1 MEIKKVVVIGS
12 GTMGSGIAAHL
23 CNANI
28 PVTLLDLKTDISEK
42 ARDNIQRS
50 KPPLLLDKSKINNI
64 KVGNIFENFSEV
76 KEADWVVEAVVER
89 IDVKHD
95 IYEKIFK
102 ERKKGAIVS
111 SNTSSIPIKVLS
123 QNLTEG
129 EKKDF
134 CITHFFNP
142 VRYMALL
149 EIVKNENNDLEKINA
164 LKKFCEIELG
174 KGAIVCND
182 TPGFLGNRVGVY
194 AMQIAMTEAFKMK
207 LSIEEADAIFGR
219 PMGIP
224 KTGIFGLYDLIG
236 IDLMADVLK
245 SFIKEL
251 PKTDNFHEVA
261 KEIPLVKKLIETG
274 YTGRKG
280 KGGFYRINKTDGKKV
295 MEALN
300 LETGEYHASKKINIK
315 SGKVDL
321 VALINR
327 DDKYGKYAWSVISK
341 IIKYASSL
349 IPGITKEFN
358 DIDEAMRLGF
368 NWSKGPFEM
377 LEEIGVDN
385 FFNKVDEYGNIDF
398 LENLAKSKNE
408 KFYGE
413 RQKYTDI
420 ETLGKVKKKATSI
433 DGNDSAKIYR
443 FKDYNIVEFTTK
455 ANALDYDSMD
465 ALNKATDKPL
475 IIINESMQFSAG
487 VNLSYTMNYAD
498 KRDFK
503 SIEKFIK
510 YFQETCKQLKYS
522 DHPVISAPSGLT
534 LGGGFEVMVQS
545 NFVASHTNIVVG
557 LVETIVGLVP
567 AGGGCKEMLARW
579 LETEEAKKD
588 PHYAPLRVF
597 DIIGNAK
604 TATSPVEAEPLKYLR
619 AKDKKIMNRNSLLEV
634 SKKIIE
640 ENRDFKTPS
649 ENSFNLPGKA
659 VKDEMIKTLE
669 KLYDDKI
676 ILDHGMEVG
685 KELANVLSGGDTTI
699 DKTLSEDDMFKL
711 ELDSFMRLIETK
723 KTQERIKHTLATG
736 KPLVNYYFLLFFIFY
751 FFITKF
757 FNYLLFFSYLLQ
769 IKFSFPFFYSFI
781 FFYNSFFFCNSSF
794 NYFLFF

>member
-28 PVTLLDLKTDISEK
+28 PVTLLDLKTEISEQ
-42 ARDNIQRS
+42 ARDKIYKSR
-50 KPPLLLDKSKINNI
+50 PPLLLDKSKINNI
-64 KVGNIFENFSEV
+64 KVGNVSDDFAEV
-76 KEADWVVEAVVER
+76 AEADWVVEAVVER
-89 IDVKHD
+89 IDIKHN

-123 QNLTEG
+123 QNLTKE

-142 VRYMALL
+142 VRYMGLL
-149 EIVKNENNDLEKINA
+149 EIVKNENNDLEKINS

-207 LSIEEADAIFGR
+207 LSVEEADAIFGR

-236 IDLMADVLK
+236 IDLMEDVLK

-251 PKTDNFHEVA
+251 PETDKLHVVA

-280 KGGFYRINKTDGKKV
+280 KGGFYRVNKANGKKV

-300 LETGEYHASKKINIK
+300 LESGEYFPSKKINIK
-315 SGKVDL
+315 SEKIDL
-321 VALINR
+321 KALINR
-327 DDKYGKYAWSVISK
+327 DDKYGEYAWSVISK

-349 IPGITKEFN
+349 VPDITKEFN

-377 LEEIGVDN
+377 LEEISVN
-385 FFNKVDEYGNIDF
+385 FFFDRIDEYKNNDF
-398 LENLAKSKNE
+398 LENLAKTKNE
-408 KFYGE
+408 TFYGE

-420 ETLGKVKKKATSI
+420 ETLGKVKKTATSI
-433 DGNDSAKIYR
+433 DGNNSAQIYR
-443 FKDYNIVEFTTK
+443 FKDYNIIEFTTK
-455 ANALDYDSMD
+455 ANTLDYDSMD
-465 ALNKATDKPL
+465 ALKKATDKPL

-487 VNLSYTMNYAD
+487 VNLSYIMEFAD
-498 KRDFK
+498 KGDFE
-503 SIEKFIK
+503 SIEKFIR
-510 YFQETCKQLKYS
+510 YFQETCKHLKYS

-557 LVETIVGLVP
+557 LVETMVGLVP

-579 LETEEAKKD
+579 LETDEAKKD
-588 PHYAPLRVF
+588 PHYAPLKVF
-597 DIIGNAK
+597 DIIGYAK
-604 TATSPVEAEPLKYLR
+604 TATSPVEAEPMKYLK
-619 AKDKKIMNRNSLLEV
+619 AEDKKIMNRNSLLEV
-634 SKKIIE
+634 SKKILT
-640 ENRDFKTPS
+640 ENRDFKAPNETK
-649 ENSFNLPGKA
+649 FNLPGKA
-659 VKDEMIKTLE
+659 VKNKMIKVLE
-669 KLYDDKI
+669 KLHNDKI

-685 KELANVLSGGDTTI
+685 KELANVLSGGDTII
-699 DKTLSEDDMFKL
+699 DKTLSEDDIFKL
-711 ELDSFMRLIETK
+711 ELNSFMRLIEMNKTK
-723 KTQERIKHTLATG
+723 ERIKHTLATG
-736 KPLVNYYFLLFFIFY
+736 KPLIN
-751 FFITKF
+751 
-757 FNYLLFFSYLLQ
+757 
-769 IKFSFPFFYSFI
+769 
-781 FFYNSFFFCNSSF
+781 
-794 NYFLFF
+794 